1 MINRLLYF
9 FAIITM
15 MSLTQCISPKKHLS
29 NDKYKEKTLLYKQKI
44 KGNKKFSSYTL
55 EEYYSQQTNR
65 QILFPKVMPY
75 LRAYLR
81 GEKHYKKEQ
90 EIKEKKEIDSLY
102 SNLYLYT
109 KNDTTLSAKKRVKK
123 LNKVLKKKNK
133 KLAKQQLKIEEG
145 NWMMR
150 VVGEAPAF
158 YDSSVVATTTEQ
170 LKLYYQSKGYFH
182 VDISPQTKIK
192 KRKANITYQI
202 TENTPFLFSE
212 HLIDAED
219 SAIKKLIKKDHIN
232 SLIKIGQNYDAELL
246 TKERERVTTM
256 LKDKGYYKF
265 TRNFVYFEVDT
276 SQTPYGASVKT
287 YISNDNGKQHNK
299 YIVTAVNFIIDRKHI
314 ETDLDTTYNSIH
326 YTHESSEK
334 FSYKILDYHTKVHSG
349 LHYNFTNTL
358 NTQNSLGDLKV
369 FKFININY
377 KETSDSTLECRIS
390 ANKFPKWSLSNETG
404 VNINVNEGQSIPG
417 PFVNVKLV
425 NKKLTK
431 GFERLELS
439 GQYGI
444 QGSYSF
450 TNQDKINRVR
460 EVGGKAS
467 LIFPTFLFQDILFS
481 KKFRIKLSNW
491 SPSTTFSAGIFNT
504 NRVEYTRTTFNL
516 TGQYKWT
523 KNKNTQNSLSFA
535 DINIINTTNLTSDFE
550 NYLDQISLNNGI
562 NLKQSFIPSFVSSI
576 HNTYIFNNND
586 LTKNRKAYF
595 FKIFTESGGSINTIS
610 QLISG
615 NNTTEP
621 KLLNLPHYQFLKV
634 NTDFRFYQPVSKTTT
649 LTFRLNTGL
658 AHGFGPWKVL
668 PYDKYFFIGGINSI
682 RAWAPRRLG
691 PGSYKQTDANGDL
704 TYRFEQPGEILL
716 ESSVE
721 WRQKIIGFVNW
732 AFFVDAGNTWT
743 LNEDKNRAG
752 AQFEIDNFY
761 REIALGTGT
770 GLRLDFSFLI
780 FRFDVGFKVWD
791 PSRQIVVPFSDKNQ
805 RAYNFGIGYP
815 F

>member
-1 MINRLLYF
+1 
-9 FAIITM
+9 
-15 MSLTQCISPKKHLS
+15 MSLTQCISPKRHLS
-29 NDKYKEKTLLYKQKI
+29 SDKYKEKTLLYKQKI

-65 QILFPKVMPY
+65 QIIFPKIMPY
-75 LRAYLR
+75 LRAYLK
-81 GEKHYKKEQ
+81 GEKYYD
-90 EIKEKKEIDSLY
+90 KEKEKTIKKQIDTT
-102 SNLYLYT
+102 YT
-109 KNDTTLSAKKRVKK
+109 KKLSVIKADSSLSEKKRARK
-123 LNKVLKKKNK
+123 LSKTLKKKNK
-133 KLAKQQLKIEEG
+133 KLAKQQQKIEEG

-150 VVGEAPAF
+150 VVGEEPAF
-158 YDSSVVATTTEQ
+158 YDSSVVATTAEQ

-182 VDISPQTKIK
+182 VKIDTLIKIK
-192 KRKANITYQI
+192 KRKASIVYQI
-202 TENTPFLFSE
+202 EENTPFLFSE
-212 HLIDAED
+212 HIIDAD
-219 SAIKKLIKKDHIN
+219 DHQIKKIIKKDREN
-232 SLIKIGQNYDAELL
+232 SLIKIGQNYDSELL
-246 TKERERVTTM
+246 TQERERITTM
-256 LKDKGYYKF
+256 LKDNGYYKF
-265 TRNFVYFEVDT
+265 TRNYVFFEVDT
-276 SQTPYGASVKT
+276 SQTPFGASVKT
-287 YISNDNGKQHNK
+287 FISNNNGQKHNK
-299 YIVTAVNFIIDRKHI
+299 YIVTKVNFIIDRKHI
-314 ETDLDTTYNSIH
+314 QNELDTLYNSIT
-326 YTHESSEK
+326 YTHEEKEK
-334 FSYKILDYHTKVHSG
+334 FSYKILNYHTKIHSG
-349 LHYNFTNTL
+349 LYYNFTNTL

-431 GFERLELS
+431 GFERLEIS

-450 TNQDKINRVR
+450 TNQDQINRVR
-460 EVGGKAS
+460 EIGGKS
-467 LIFPTFLFQDILFS
+467 SIIFPTFLFQDLIFS
-481 KKFRIKLSNW
+481 KKFRTKLSNW
-491 SPSTTFSAGIFNT
+491 SPSTTVSAGIFNT

-523 KNKNTQNSLSFA
+523 KNKNTQNNLALA
-535 DINIINTTNLTSDFE
+535 DINIINTTNLTNDFE
-550 NYLDQISLNNGI
+550 NYLEQISLNNGV

-586 LTKNRKAYF
+586 LTKNKKAYF
-595 FKIFTESGGSINTIS
+595 IKVFTESGGTVNTIS

-615 NNTTEP
+615 DKSTQPE
-621 KLLNLPHYQFLKV
+621 LLSLPHYQFLKI

-691 PGSYKQTDANGDL
+691 PGSYKQTDADGNL

-716 ESSVE
+716 ESSLE

-743 LNEDKNRAG
+743 VNEDKNRAG
-752 AQFEIDNFY
+752 AQFMINDFY

-770 GLRLDFSFLI
+770 GIRLDFSFLI